1 MMLGAIAAAVAVLA
15 ASPIQGSVFGPVV
28 SVKGTTFTIT
38 TSLSPDG
45 KSVVSAAS
53 AKITE
58 QAAAPR
64 SSLKVGACV
73 MATGARNSKGV
84 VAATR
89 ITLSAPVKGTCGGG
103 FTFRR
108 PGAGG
113 TTRPPRVGG
122 APPAGGFRRTGG
134 FGFAFGLVTKASGS
148 TLTVKGSF
156 GKTARTTTVT
166 VSSKTSLEHTI
177 TVKPSDLKVKDCA
190 FVRGVSPDK
199 GKTVKAT
206 DVALTPETNGS
217 CTNGFRRP
225 GS

>member
-1 MMLGAIAAAVAVLA
+1 MLGAVASAVALLA

-38 TSLSPDG
+38 TSLSPNG
-45 KSVVSAAS
+45 KSVVSASS

-64 SSLKVGACV
+64 SSLEVGACV

-108 PGAGG
+108 PGSGG
-113 TTRPPRVGG
+113 ANRPPRTGG
-122 APPAGGFRRTGG
+122 SPPAGGFQRSGN
-134 FGFAFGLVTKASGS
+134 FGFAFGLVTKMSGS

-156 GKTARTTTVT
+156 GPTKRTTTVT
-166 VSSKTSLEHTI
+166 VSSKTSLSHTI
-177 TVKPSDLKVKDCA
+177 AVTPSDLKLKECA
-190 FVRGVSPDK
+190 FVRGASPDR

-206 DVALTPETNGS
+206 DVALTPERNGS
-217 CTNGFRRP
+217 CANGFRRP